1 MGQVQLTD
9 KFLYIVLLVLQEA
22 EKELTPIAVS
32 SIFLLAFFVCWDI
45 NYVCSE
51 KNYLCRT

>member
-32 SIFLLAFFVCWDI
+32 SIFLLAFFFCWDI

-51 KNYLCRT
+51 NNCLCRT